1 MAVINIMKDGRIVDD
16 MSEVTVPAQIVV
28 NVEAMMKAE
37 QSTINYLRKVA
48 RNEKKKNQ
56 KYNYQG

>member
-1 MAVINIMKDGRIVDD
+1 MAVINILKSGQVVDD

-48 RNEKKKNQ
+48 RNEKKNQ